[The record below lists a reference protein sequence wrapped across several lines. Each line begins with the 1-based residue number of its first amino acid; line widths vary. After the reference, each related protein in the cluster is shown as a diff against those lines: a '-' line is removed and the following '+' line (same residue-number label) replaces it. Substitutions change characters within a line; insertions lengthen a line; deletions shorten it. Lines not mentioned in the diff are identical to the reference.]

1 MVQSGVP
8 FDAIVTAVD
17 SFGQVAVGY
26 TDTVTFSTSDTD
38 PGVVLP
44 ADYSFTAD
52 DGRVHTFTDTG
63 LGEITPVTPGDQTLT
78 VTDTTDDT
86 INGNAAITVMGGN
99 LAGRHDKF
107 WTDLAPSLLS
117 ADRRR

>member
-26 TDTVTFSTSDTD
+26 TGTVTFSTSDTG

-44 ADYSFTAD
+44 RDYGFTLN
-52 DGRVHTFTDTG
+52 DGGVHTFTDTG
-63 LGEITPVTPGDQTLT
+63 LGEITLVTPGDQTLT
-78 VTDTTDDT
+78 VTDSTDDT
-86 INGNAAITVMGGN
+86 INGNATIAVMGGN
-99 LAGRHDKF
+99 AAWTHDRF
-107 WTDLAPSLLS
+107 WTDLAPSVVS